1 MSDLQIG
8 LLAAGVLVVA
18 GIFAYNS
25 MQERRARRTAERVFR
40 SAHADALMDGDV
52 PARREPGFEAAP
64 RRDLPTEAQALPDA
78 RLDYVIE
85 LNLQQLTS
93 AAAVAA
99 QWAPFEH
106 RFAGRVLLAAS
117 PDRSTWR
124 PLAAAGS
131 CAAVR
136 AALQLT
142 SRGGPVGEAELIEF
156 RSAADTLA
164 AGIAATVEAPEVRR
178 AVEAARELDQLCVD
192 TDIQVVLHVVPQPGV
207 AFDAGADMPTP
218 GQQGAFAVGRR
229 EDGAFSLS
237 LDVPR
242 TAEVRRSYDAMVV
255 RARDLCVTLGGMIV
269 DDNGRA
275 LDERALAAIGE
286 QLDAVLETLAAR
298 GIEPGGP
305 AALRLFA

>member
-8 LLAAGVLVVA
+8 LLAAGVLLIA
-18 GIFAYNS
+18 GIIAYNS
-25 MQERRARRTAERVFR
+25 LQERRARRIAERAFR
-40 SAHADALMDGDV
+40 SGHADALMDDGT
-52 PARREPGFEAAP
+52 RQRLEPSFEG
-64 RRDLPTEAQALPDA
+64 ALPDA

-85 LNLQQLTS
+85 LSPRQLVS
-93 AAAVAA
+93 AAAVAGH
-99 QWAPFEH
+99 WAPFEH
-106 RFAGRVLLAAS
+106 RFAGRALLAAS

-124 PLAAAGS
+124 PLPAAGS

-136 AALQLT
+136 AALQLA
-142 SRGGPVGEAELIEF
+142 SRAGPVGEAELIEF
-156 RSAADTLA
+156 RAAADTLA
-164 AGIAATVEAPEVRR
+164 AGIGATVQAPEVKH
-178 AVEAARELDQLCVD
+178 AVEAARELDQLCAD
-192 TDIQVVLHVVPQPGV
+192 ADIQVVLHVVPQPGG
-207 AFDAGADMPTP
+207 AFDAGAAAAAGEQP
-218 GQQGAFAVGRR
+218 GAFAVSRR

-255 RARDLCVTLGGMIV
+255 RARDLCVSLQGMIV

-275 LDERALAAIGE
+275 LDERSLAAIGE
-286 QLDAVLETLAAR
+286 QLDAVRDTLVAR